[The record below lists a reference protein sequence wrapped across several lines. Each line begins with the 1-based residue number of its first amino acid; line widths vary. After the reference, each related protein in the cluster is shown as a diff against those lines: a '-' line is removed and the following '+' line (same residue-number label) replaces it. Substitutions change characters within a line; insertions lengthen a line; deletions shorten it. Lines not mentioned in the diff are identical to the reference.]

1 MDAGG
6 AWAPGADGRDVMP
19 FPLWPDADPAG
30 FDGAGGEASAAAG
43 ARRRSTVVPVRHRK
57 LLEDEARLGP
67 VDEAAVERAARDLI
81 GALGYD
87 VGAPGLAETPRR
99 IAQAFA
105 ELLTPEAFEPTSFEN
120 TSGYRG
126 LVVVRD
132 VPFTSLCEHHL
143 LPFSGYAHLA
153 YLPEGSVLGL
163 SKLARA
169 VELFARRLQLQ
180 ERLTEQL
187 AEWLMASGSAR
198 GSAVVVEAEHQCM
211 SIRGA
216 RASGSLTVTEALRG
230 ELEDGSWGEELRVRL
245 AVRGG

>member
-1 MDAGG
+1 MG
-6 AWAPGADGRDVMP
+6 ANGVEAPGADGRDVMP
-19 FPLWPDADPAG
+19 LPLSPDADP
-30 FDGAGGEASAAAG
+30 GGPDPSGSESSAAVG
-43 ARRRSTVVPVRHRK
+43 PRHRSTVVPVRHRK

-81 GALGYD
+81 CALGYD
-87 VGAPGLAETPRR
+87 PAAPGLADTPRR
-99 IAQAFA
+99 VAQAFA

-120 TSGYRG
+120 AAGYRG

-143 LPFSGYAHLA
+143 LPFSGFVHLA
-153 YLPEGSVLGL
+153 YLPDGSVLGL

-169 VELFARRLQLQ
+169 VGLFARRLQLQ

-198 GSAVVVEAEHQCM
+198 GSAVVVEAEHLCM

-216 RASGSLTVTEALRG
+216 RASGSLTVTEAQRG
-230 ELEDGSWGEELRVRL
+230 ELDDGSWREELRARLVVRR
-245 AVRGG
+245 A

>member
-1 MDAGG
+1 
-6 AWAPGADGRDVMP
+6 MP
-19 FPLWPDADPAG
+19 FPLSPDAGRTGSD
-30 FDGAGGEASAAAG
+30 AAG
-43 ARRRSTVVPVRHRK
+43 EDPSGAAVARRRSMVVPVRHRK
-57 LLEDEARLGP
+57 LLEDEARSGAF
-67 VDEAAVERAARDLI
+67 DEAAVEAAARALI
-81 GALGYD
+81 CALGYD
-87 VGAPGLAETPRR
+87 PGAPGLLETPRR

-105 ELLTPEAFEPTSFEN
+105 ELLTPRDFEPTAFEN
-120 TSGYRG
+120 TAGYRG

-143 LPFSGYAHLA
+143 LPFSGYVHLA

-169 VELFARRLQLQ
+169 VEHFARRLQLQ

-198 GSAVVVEAEHQCM
+198 GSAVVIEAEHLCM

-216 RASGSLTVTEALRG
+216 RALGALTLTEALRG
-230 ELEDGSWGEELRVRL
+230 ELEDGAWREELLARL

>member
-1 MDAGG
+1 MDTSG

-19 FPLWPDADPAG
+19 FPLSPDAEPAG
-30 FDGAGGEASAAAG
+30 ADGAGDESSAVG
-43 ARRRSTVVPVRHRK
+43 GPRRRSTLVPVRHRK
-57 LLEDEARLGP
+57 LLDDEARLGP
-67 VDEAAVERAARDLI
+67 VDEAAVEQAARDLI

-87 VGAPGLAETPRR
+87 VSAPGLAETPGRVAR
-99 IAQAFA
+99 AFV
-105 ELLTPEAFEPTSFEN
+105 ELLTPEDFEPTSFEN

-132 VPFTSLCEHHL
+132 VSFTSLCEHHL

-169 VELFARRLQLQ
+169 VGLFARRLQLQ

-230 ELEDGSWGEELRVRL
+230 ELDDGSWREELRARL
-245 AVRGG
+245 AVRRA